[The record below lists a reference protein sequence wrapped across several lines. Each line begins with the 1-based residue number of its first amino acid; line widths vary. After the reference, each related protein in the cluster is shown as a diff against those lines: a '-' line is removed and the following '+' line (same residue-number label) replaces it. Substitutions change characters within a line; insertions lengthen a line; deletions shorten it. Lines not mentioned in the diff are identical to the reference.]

1 MLQKS
6 SIVNT
11 LNVFFEEPTRRHSLI
26 YISRKINLAH
36 TSVKKNIKGL
46 INLGFIK
53 KEIETKGTRKFPV
66 YMANKEYKKFTQM
79 KKIANLDSLLESG
92 LIDFLEERLM
102 SKCIVVFGSYSRG
115 EDTEESDIDLFIES
129 KKTEINCIPFEKKL
143 KRKIELH
150 FKESF
155 KDYPKELKNN
165 IIQGIVLNGFLDGY

>member
-6 SIVNT
+6 SILNT

-26 YISRKINLAH
+26 DISRKISLAH

-46 INLGFIK
+46 IDLGFIK

-66 YMANKEYKKFTQM
+66 YIANRSYKRFTQV
-79 KKIANLDSLLESG
+79 KKINNLDSLLKSG
-92 LIDFLEERLM
+92 LVEFLEEKLM
-102 SKCIVVFGSYSRG
+102 PKCIVVFGSYSKG
-115 EDTEESDIDLFIES
+115 EDIEESDIDLFIES

-150 FKESF
+150 FKERF
-155 KDYPKELKNN
+155 NDYSKELKNN
-165 IIQGIVLNGFLDGY
+165 ILQGIVLNGFLEGY